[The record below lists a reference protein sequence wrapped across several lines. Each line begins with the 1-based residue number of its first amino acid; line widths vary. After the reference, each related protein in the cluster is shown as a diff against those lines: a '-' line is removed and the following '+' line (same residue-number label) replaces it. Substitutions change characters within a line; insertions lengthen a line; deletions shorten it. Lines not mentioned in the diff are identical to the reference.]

1 MNEQSLKPANLIQDL
16 KDIRNLA
23 IWLIVCVAF
32 NFLAPTLFAEN
43 NIIRYIHDFADTV
56 CIIFPIIIAV
66 KSHRLL
72 VNGQN
77 GKNDNTPTGK

>member
-32 NFLAPTLFAEN
+32 NFLAPTLFTEN
-43 NIIRYIHDFADTV
+43 NIIRYIQDFADMV
-56 CIIFPIIIAV
+56 CIIFPIFIAV
-66 KSHRLL
+66 KSQRLL
-72 VNGQN
+72 ARQQDGING
-77 GKNDNTPTGK
+77 NTSTDK